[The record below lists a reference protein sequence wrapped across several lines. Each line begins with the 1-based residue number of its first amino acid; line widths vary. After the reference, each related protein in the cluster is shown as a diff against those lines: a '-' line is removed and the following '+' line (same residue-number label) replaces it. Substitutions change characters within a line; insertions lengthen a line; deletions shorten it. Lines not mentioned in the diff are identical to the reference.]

1 MRKPTRRKQVAN
13 VSDARRPYLSLAAFH
28 VDVWSTVSRRCTV
41 DYLSLYCG
49 LLVSVPWTTCR
60 CTVHYLSL
68 YRGLLVTV
76 SMYRGLLVIVPWT
89 TCHCTVDYLSLYRG
103 LLVNVPWTTCH
114 CTVDYLSRFAAKLV
128 YLFLKFCVLK
138 FCNRQTNGRTD
149 ERTDIMSVLAE
160 AVELERQ
167 TAGFPLLT

>member
-1 MRKPTRRKQVAN
+1 MFPTLDGPICLWPRFMLT
-13 VSDARRPYLSLAAFH
+13 SDQPFHAA
-28 VDVWSTVSRRCTV
+28 
-41 DYLSLYCG
+41 
-49 LLVSVPWTTCR
+49 
-60 CTVHYLSL
+60 
-68 YRGLLVTV
+68 
-76 SMYRGLLVIVPWT
+76 VPWT
-89 TCHCTVDYLSLYRG
+89 TCHCTVDYLSVYRG
-103 LLVNVPWTTCH
+103 LLVAVLCTTCH